1 MTRYNDLNPNT
12 DDWFWVII
20 IAVLIAILLNNSPI

>member
-1 MTRYNDLNPNT
+1 MTHYNDLKPDT

-20 IAVLIAILLNNSPI
+20 IAVLIALLLNNSPI

>member
-1 MTRYNDLNPNT
+1 MTHYNDLKPNN

>member
-1 MTRYNDLNPNT
+1 MTHYNDLKPDA